1 MPPIHAIKRFL
12 QAGERSAPSALS
24 VRTLSRRYAG
34 RLALEN
40 VDLDVQNHESFGLVG
55 ENGAGKTTLIKCAL
69 DLCLP
74 SAGTIEI
81 YGRSAR
87 NPEARRALAYHP
99 ERFVPPHY
107 LLGREF
113 LETTAAVC
121 GDPYRPRTVEHLL
134 GELGLDPGSLSRPV
148 RQYSK
153 GMMQKVGLIACFM
166 LDRQMYVLDEP
177 MSGLDPGSRVAVK
190 SILKRLN
197 DSGRTIFFTS
207 HVLADVEEIC
217 SGIAIVHRGRIR
229 FRGSPEE
236 LRNVHG
242 EANLERAF
250 LKCIRSENQSSRFPD
265 DEQPRP

>member
-12 QAGERSAPSALS
+12 QAGEHSAPSALRI
-24 VRTLSRRYAG
+24 RTLSRRYSG

-40 VDLDVQNHESFGLVG
+40 VDLDVQDHESFGLVG

-74 SAGTIEI
+74 SAGTIDI
-81 YGRSAR
+81 YGRSAG

-121 GDPYRPRTVEHLL
+121 GDPYQPRTVEHLL
-134 GELGLDPGSLSRPV
+134 GELDLDPGSLSRPV

-153 GMMQKVGLIACFM
+153 GMMQKIGLVACFM

-197 DSGRTIFFTS
+197 YSGRTIFFTS

-250 LKCIRSENQSSRFPD
+250 LKCIRSEEQSSQFPD
-265 DEQPRP
+265 DEKPRP